1 MSLNSYIDE
10 NENIFVTHR
19 QNFNGLSIGSDQL
32 SVSLADIPELSGQS
46 TWIINRVHYS
56 AFIAVDIDTSI
67 TSNDGAYGNILLG
80 VVPEDSTAVFDQVS
94 DYQDVKGWPF
104 MGTWK
109 PWSIPKLND
118 NVLSPVVE
126 LYPLSKTSVSGTYR
140 PKSTLA
146 LNRLQKIIFN
156 VDSLSAPDVYG
167 RLTLC
172 IQAKRGK

>member
-1 MSLNSYIDE
+1 
-10 NENIFVTHR
+10 
-19 QNFNGLSIGSDQL
+19 
-32 SVSLADIPELSGQS
+32 
-46 TWIINRVHYS
+46 
-56 AFIAVDIDTSI
+56 
-67 TSNDGAYGNILLG
+67 
-80 VVPEDSTAVFDQVS
+80 
-94 DYQDVKGWPF
+94 